1 MKRNFP
7 RKQTKPNK
15 LNYNTKGLK
24 KKKKNTYLR
33 DLCTANLR
41 SANLNSQHVQKKNN
55 KERINRNRYR
65 SESVRWMIGLRK
77 ITNVGER
84 PAKANTVKEETGEVR
99 PNPLRW

>member
-24 KKKKNTYLR
+24 KNTHTYLR

-41 SANLNSQHVQKKNN
+41 SANLNSQHVQKK
-55 KERINRNRYR
+55 
-65 SESVRWMIGLRK
+65 K
-77 ITNVGER
+77 ITKKGSIQTNS
-84 PAKANTVKEETGEVR
+84 NTNETNKKNGVLDLSLTKSHSKR
-99 PNPLRW
+99 S